1 MEAVDFGRNVNGGES
16 IFPLNVRVMA
26 MMLLSMIESCV
37 NGSKREV
44 EVNVDDEIDG
54 YPNLMEGL
62 FKKKKSGG
70 KKVKNDEVDGDTDLM
85 RRLFNKKQKNR
96 ADKENHDGSA
106 V

>member
-62 FKKKKSGG
+62 FKKKKSGE
-70 KKVKNDEVDGDTDLM
+70 KKVKNYEVDGYPNLM
-85 RRLFNKKQKNR
+85 RSLLNDKQKNEGE
-96 ADKENHDGSA
+96 KEKSL
-106 V
+106 